1 MDKSNQKFIVRCDRS
16 GVFYGEIASR
26 NGREVEM
33 ANARQLWYW
42 DGAASLMQL
51 ASEGVMN
58 PRNCKFTVEVES
70 LQVLDAIEIIPCTD
84 KAIDSIDSVK
94 VWKI

>member
-1 MDKSNQKFIVRCDRS
+1 MT
-16 GVFYGEIASR
+16 
-26 NGREVEM
+26 
-33 ANARQLWYW
+33 NARQLWYW
-42 DGAASLMQL
+42 NGAATLMQL
-51 ASEGVMN
+51 ASEGTKN
-58 PRNCKFTVEVES
+58 PRECRFTVEVES